1 MGKKTQRRKGAK
13 AQRKPGI
20 GFSSLRPCV
29 FAPLRSSSSSSEG
42 AKY

>member
-29 FAPLRSSSSSSEG
+29 FAFFFFFFFFF
-42 AKY
+42 